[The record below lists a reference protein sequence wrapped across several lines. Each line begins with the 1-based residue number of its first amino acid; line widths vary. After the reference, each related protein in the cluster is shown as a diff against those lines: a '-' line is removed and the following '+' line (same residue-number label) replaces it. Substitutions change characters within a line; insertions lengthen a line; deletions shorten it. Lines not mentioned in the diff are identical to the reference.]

1 MEFIGPI
8 IEAFNAGGFT
18 LVLVLVLIS
27 GIIYIG
33 KNMMKKMKEMG
44 DKIDTMKE
52 EITEIKL
59 QNEKYITAIKF
70 CDKPDCKLKTLIE
83 R

>member
-1 MEFIGPI
+1 MEISSI
-8 IEAFNAGGFT
+8 INAAFEAGGMS
-18 LVLVLVLIS
+18 LVLFTILVS
-27 GIIYIG
+27 GAIYVF
-33 KNMMKKMKEMG
+33 KKMMSRIS
-44 DKIDTMKE
+44 DMDSKIDTMKD

-83 R
+83 K